1 MRGEQTPRLRE
12 ALEDDIVAGRLKPG
26 QRLDEVGLAER
37 FGVSRTPIR
46 EALIQLSASGL
57 VEIRP
62 RRGAFVVLL
71 GPRELIESFELMA
84 EIEAACGRLAVQ
96 RMGPSDRDAIAATHE
111 ACRMAVAM
119 GNEEDYYP
127 ANARFHAAIYA
138 ATGNRVLAG
147 EALKLQRGLQP
158 YRRLQL
164 KVPRRVEASFAEHQG
179 PCRRA
184 GRTLHDPSGGAPGRI
199 GGSGGGRLTPSG
211 PSAPCESRAHSCGL
225 AVAARAPAR
234 PDRAFGRNGGRRPI
248 PCCRA
253 ASHPIK
259 EPGSCATHP

>member
-46 EALIQLSASGL
+46 EALIQLASSGL

-84 EIEAACGRLAVQ
+84 EIEASCGRLAVQ
-96 RMGPSDRDAIAATHE
+96 RMGPSDREAISEAHETCRVAAAAGDEE
-111 ACRMAVAM
+111 A
-119 GNEEDYYP
+119 YYP

-138 ATGNRVLAG
+138 ATSNRVLAG

-179 PCRRA
+179 IVDALFA
-184 GRTLHDPSGGAPGRI
+184 GDGTLAAE
-199 GGSGGGRLTPSG
+199 RL
-211 PSAPCESRAHSCGL
+211 RAHVLVQGERFMTLIAALQAESEAL
-225 AVAARAPAR
+225 ADA
-234 PDRAFGRNGGRRPI
+234 G
-248 PCCRA
+248 
-253 ASHPIK
+253 
-259 EPGSCATHP
+259 